1 MSKRMKIRLLRF
13 EEEQDFLSR
22 MHSLGVDKTGQ
33 KIMSGKGIF
42 YTLEIKQLDSILCN
56 VLKQE
61 MLSLGGEVALPRN
74 VITGKLRR
82 SDCIVSG
89 TLLQYRKLINKLK
102 IQPWGLQNLGERIEE
117 ILNNIQRK
125 NWHIKAGRFSLNIGK
140 RTLLMGILNITPDS
154 FSDGGMFY
162 KKPQQVIEF
171 ALKMEENGADIIDIG
186 GESTRPSAKVI
197 PLEEELRRVIPVIKI
212 LNRRLKIPIS
222 IDTRKAKVAKEAIE
236 AGASIVNDVSG
247 LRGDVG
253 MKKVIARYGVPV
265 IIMHMK
271 GTPRTM
277 QKRPVYK
284 DLISEIIDYLEESI
298 RLAQKSGVSLENI
311 IIDPGIGFGK
321 TVEHNL
327 IILKNLYQ
335 FKILG
340 RPIMV
345 GTSRKSF
352 IGKILNLEVGER
364 IFGTIASC
372 VLAVINGANILRVHD
387 VKEVKQAIKLI
398 DAIRE
403 AKDG

>member
-1 MSKRMKIRLLRF
+1 MKIRLLRF

-162 KKPQQVIEF
+162 KKPQQAIEF